1 MATSSYKRIESVN
14 KAAEILKFLGNQKTA
29 VTGPDV
35 AQAVG
40 LPTATVM
47 CHLVTLADAGFVR
60 QVGDGW
66 EIGMA
71 MGLIW
76 ARVKSNLETQ
86 RDRINRDIDSITIP
100 GGN

>member
-1 MATSSYKRIESVN
+1 MATSSYRRIEADN
-14 KAAEILKFLGNQKTA
+14 KVCEILKFLGNQKTA

-40 LPTATVM
+40 LPTGTVM
-47 CHLVTLADAGFVR
+47 CHLVTLADHGFVQ

-66 EIGMA
+66 LIGMGLA
-71 MGLIW
+71 LIW
-76 ARVKSNLETQ
+76 ARVKSNMETNIERQKRDLE
-86 RDRINRDIDSITIP
+86 SISI